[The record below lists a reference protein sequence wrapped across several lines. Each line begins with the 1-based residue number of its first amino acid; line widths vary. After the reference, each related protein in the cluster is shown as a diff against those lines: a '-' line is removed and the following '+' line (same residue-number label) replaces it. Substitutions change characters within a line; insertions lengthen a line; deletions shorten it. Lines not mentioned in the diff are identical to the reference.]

1 MTTKVL
7 VKNVHTIPTSNEQA
21 TTLKTI
27 PENEKSYY
35 RLRININGF
44 KLEDVRLE
52 LIVNNKKYKLQNSK
66 LPPPNQKDKVQ
77 VRVNAKRTTKVNNVE
92 STNEFEKYYDIAT
105 KSNIDV
111 NSMKYYLDP
120 KNSIYLIVEFL
131 SNSNEN
137 VYVNLDESC
146 ESLVEA
152 AAKSLLNIRDI
163 EDLKRS
169 LDKNGNKAFQDI
181 FSPTLIR
188 DINQATKTRLTPIN
202 IVDNSDGTKL
212 VRVNVDVPHS
222 IKSASLYTFKNL
234 ITNSEFDD
242 RLPNHLNVSYEGLK
256 LTLDALTTSDNATS
270 TFTKELNLP
279 KGSKLD
285 QLKFNLNK
293 ETHSILIEIPF
304 SN

>member
-1 MTTKVL
+1 MTTQVL
-7 VKNVHTIPTSNEQA
+7 VKNVHTAPSNEQSNLI
-21 TTLKTI
+21 T
-27 PENEKSYY
+27 KSDNDKFYY
-35 RLRININGF
+35 RLRVNINGF

-52 LIVNNKKYKLQNSK
+52 LVVNNKKFKLQNSK
-66 LPPPNQKDKVQ
+66 LTLPNQKDKVQ
-77 VRVNAKRTTKVNNVE
+77 VRINARRTTKVNNIE
-92 STNEFEKYYDIAT
+92 STNEFEKYYDIVT
-105 KSNIDV
+105 KSNIDL

-137 VYVNLDESC
+137 VYVNLDDSC

-169 LDKNGNKAFQDI
+169 LDKNNNKAFEDV

-188 DINQATKTRLTPIN
+188 EINQATKTRLTPIN
-202 IVDNSDGTKL
+202 IIENTDGTKL
-212 VRVNVDVPHS
+212 ARINVDVPHS
-222 IKSASLYTFKNL
+222 IKSASLFTFKNL
-234 ITNSEFDD
+234 VTNSEFDD
-242 RLPNHLNVSYEGLK
+242 RLPNHLNVSFEGLK
-256 LTLDALTTSDNATS
+256 LKLDALTTSENATS

-279 KGSKLD
+279 KGSRLD
-285 QLKFNLNK
+285 QLKFDLNK
-293 ETHSILIEIPF
+293 ETHSILIEVPI